1 MGISNVNKLSF
12 EQDIKS
18 EDYTYIMEYVLT
30 LTFKKSSSRAW
41 VMAVVNF
48 TIVLLFHY
56 WKFVSIYLAFLVL
69 RLYSM
74 NLYLLCDSSNLF
86 NTVSAESF
94 PSLFMKLSTSSWKV
108 KHGLLI
114 WEDQHEFGLIIY
126 HPIHNHPFLKISSL
140 LKKTNN
146 SIIL

>member
-1 MGISNVNKLSF
+1 MGINNVNKLSF

-18 EDYTYIMEYVLT
+18 EDYTYIMEYILT

-108 KHGLLI
+108 KHNEI
-114 WEDQHEFGLIIY
+114 MDYWFE
-126 HPIHNHPFLKISSL
+126 
-140 LKKTNN
+140 KTNMN
-146 SIIL
+146 LGWLFITQYTITHFKK